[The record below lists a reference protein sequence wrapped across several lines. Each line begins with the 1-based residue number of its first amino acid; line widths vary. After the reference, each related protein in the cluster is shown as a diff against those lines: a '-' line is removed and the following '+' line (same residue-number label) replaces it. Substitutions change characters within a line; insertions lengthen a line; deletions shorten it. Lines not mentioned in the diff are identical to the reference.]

1 MPAIIRADLYIDR
14 PAAPS
19 HTTNMVQ
26 GLPCP
31 THKKRPIHKLIWP
44 RPHKNS
50 AQHRLVATPATR
62 NPHHSTTAPQH
73 QQWQKQRSQVRFF
86 GSNNQK
92 SVTWHKKL
100 LPCAAANR
108 LVTKIVCL
116 AWQKTVRLPPLLQPA
131 WQSAPAFCEVHHIF
145 HPSRR
150 KPATWH
156 GTCIYIGSS

>member
-50 AQHRLVATPATR
+50 AQHRLTTPATR
-62 NPHHSTTAPQH
+62 NPHHSTSTRTRTSTAKCAFLAATAQNLSHGIKICYLLSTQTDLGQKLSDLPDKKQSAYPRFYSQH
-73 QQWQKQRSQVRFF
+73 GKAR
-86 GSNNQK
+86 
-92 SVTWHKKL
+92 L
-100 LPCAAANR
+100 LFVKCITLFTPAAANR
-108 LVTKIVCL
+108 QLGMAL
-116 AWQKTVRLPPLLQPA
+116 AYT
-131 WQSAPAFCEVHHIF
+131 
-145 HPSRR
+145 
-150 KPATWH
+150 
-156 GTCIYIGSS
+156 